1 MTYYIKAD
9 KFFYPY
15 QTLSGGYLEI
25 KAGKF
30 GKHMQEAPEDAE
42 VKDYTGYWIAPGLV
56 DTHIHGFDGADV
68 MDG

>member
-1 MTYYIKAD
+1 
-9 KFFYPY
+9 
-15 QTLSGGYLEI
+15 
-25 KAGKF
+25 
-30 GKHMQEAPEDAE
+30 MQEAPEDAE